1 MHTPPKTR
9 IKVIGV
15 GNAWRGDDAAGLLV
29 ARRLQ
34 ADHLPQVQISEC
46 LGTVSAIQEAWQDAA
61 GVIVVDAVVS
71 GGPPGTIHRFEA
83 HGVGM
88 PVQLSRSPSSH
99 GWGVAEALALGRLF
113 QELPPAL
120 IIYGIEGKNFDP
132 GQDVSPEVAAAIP
145 EAARRIRREIQA
157 WLGKD
162 IFRNANFKT
171 PKTQH
176 E

>member
-1 MHTPPKTR
+1 MDTPSHPR

-34 ADHLPQVQISEC
+34 ADHLPQVQISET
-46 LGTVSAIQEAWQDAA
+46 LGTLSAIQAAWQDAA

-71 GGPPGTIHRFEA
+71 GGPPGTIHRFDG
-83 HGVGM
+83 HGDGM

-113 QELPPAL
+113 QELPPVL

-132 GQDVSPEVAAAIP
+132 GQKVSPEVAAAIP
-145 EAARRIRREIQA
+145 AAADRIRQEIQA
-157 WLGKD
+157 WLAREVLGG
-162 IFRNANFKT
+162 
-171 PKTQH
+171 
-176 E
+176 